1 MCWWVYRLLGLY
13 SFKCIGSTLRLKNND
28 EQFKF
33 HVKAVIGNVAE
44 KLQKQEAHSFTIDTI
59 V

>member
-1 MCWWVYRLLGLY
+1 MSLSLMGLY

-44 KLQKQEAHSFTIDTI
+44 KLQKQEAYSFTIDTI